1 MDEFISDDRTHQKI
15 LEKKRKSHIFK
26 LSGYEN
32 AIKETG
38 SVNPSNFSSDL
49 QKKIVNNTCR
59 IFLGFEF
66 LVRNEKKN
74 GIPHEKREKTRKTLP
89 HKMMIIV
96 LQIYERLYF

>member
-15 LEKKRKSHIFK
+15 LEKKRKSHI

-49 QKKIVNNTCR
+49 QKKNSQQLKSCQQNVSCFLIR
-59 IFLGFEF
+59 IIADGNLKG
-66 LVRNEKKN
+66 EKMNYKY
-74 GIPHEKREKTRKTLP
+74 K
-89 HKMMIIV
+89 
-96 LQIYERLYF
+96 